1 MRLIISALAGA
12 LLAACSACTIVPQKP
27 APVPSA
33 PVVVEPASA
42 GSTGQKVKAKK
53 QRELR
58 KEAKR
63 ESKKDA
69 RSKKQQIRSVVSK
82 GNLPDCGL
90 VRWAANTFDEDRIK
104 RLERT
109 ASAEQKK
116 HAKACLDGRG

>member
-27 APVPSA
+27 APAPSA
-33 PVVVEPASA
+33 PVAIEPAPSA
-42 GSTGQKVKAKK
+42 PAHSKAKTK
-53 QRELR
+53 KTR
-58 KEAKR
+58 KELKEEAK
-63 ESKKDA
+63 K
-69 RSKKQQIRSVVSK
+69 KKQQIRSVVSK

-90 VRWAANTFDEDRIK
+90 VRWAANTFDEERIK